1 LKARRQNREI
11 KILNAINRHA
21 PLGQLWRIAPE
32 LRRVFENLGII
43 ADDVE
48 LGSLA
53 QVCLTNGLD
62 VETAARMLSAFQGV
76 VAQRPAVAVELMELA
91 ELCDHVER
99 AHHACLRDELENL
112 DQLTLLIA
120 EQHGAGDPRIPKIR
134 RTFISFQQKILAH
147 LRGEAEILFPLLRQW
162 GSNPDES
169 PAVFTR
175 IKLSLERMERE
186 HDEVEEAFAQLC
198 ALAQT
203 ETPAAANPV
212 PVQMLHDAVV
222 RLEREINE
230 PIYKENQILFQRARA
245 MSRCHR

>member
-1 LKARRQNREI
+1 M
-11 KILNAINRHA
+11 NAIDCHA
-21 PLGQLWRIAPE
+21 PLGHLWRIAPE
-32 LRRVFENLGII
+32 LRRVFENLSII
-43 ADDVE
+43 IDEVE
-48 LGSLA
+48 LRSLA

-76 VAQRPAVAVELMELA
+76 VAQRPAMAVELMELA

-99 AHHACLRDELENL
+99 AHHAGLRDELENL
-112 DQLTLLIA
+112 DQLTRLIA
-120 EQHGAGDPRIPKIR
+120 EQHGAGDPRISKIR
-134 RTFISFQQKILAH
+134 QAFAGFYQKILAH
-147 LRGEAEILFPLLRQW
+147 LRGEAEALFPLLRQLEV
-162 GSNPDES
+162 NQDEN

-186 HDEVEEAFAQLC
+186 HDEVEEVFAQLC
-198 ALAQT
+198 ALTQT